1 MTRSRYTLALP
12 DGARLEIGDRT
23 VVMGIVNVTPDSFSD
38 GGRCLEPARAIDHA
52 LSMEADGADI
62 LDIGGESTR
71 PGARALPVAE
81 ELARRGPEARVA
93 VLPQG
98 PLTIPYLEG
107 SLDAPAAV

>member
-1 MTRSRYTLALP
+1 MDRLLRYAESPEQLLTMLTPPGFQRPEQWQAQIQALIQRRADVRVHSSLDEESLRAAHLAPCP
-12 DGARLEIGDRT
+12 DI
-23 VVMGIVNVTPDSFSD
+23 S
-38 GGRCLEPARAIDHA
+38 
-52 LSMEADGADI
+52 
-62 LDIGGESTR
+62 ST
-71 PGARALPVAE
+71 VAE